1 MSTSL
6 RCVALAAIACGAL
19 GCDLLLGIE
28 GTYEGPPATSS
39 SGTGSAAATSGAGG
53 QGGGESVP
61 CEPPAALAEAATG
74 CPEGMVSPHPTFC
87 IQAREVTFGAYVA
100 FVESVRASGA
110 TCFATSSREFCRDD
124 DPYNGLAE
132 AFLAADPDLPAHPL
146 DYCDARAYCN
156 GQGMR
161 LCTKEEWFLACR
173 APARPGVDPP
183 EYEATFPWHADESGY
198 ACVDTTL
205 DGDPTNDVTETDP
218 ATSTCHGSAPPRDA
232 IFDIVGNV
240 AEFAEECFADN
251 CIARGAQR
259 GVEDVGIWEGAESCD
274 KYTGAPLKDDIV
286 LKFWESAE
294 RVAIP
299 PTLRTGARC
308 CW

>member
-132 AFLAADPDLPAHPL
+132 AFLAADPD
-146 DYCDARAYCN
+146 
-156 GQGMR
+156 
-161 LCTKEEWFLACR
+161 
-173 APARPGVDPP
+173 
-183 EYEATFPWHADESGY
+183 PWHADESGY

-218 ATSTCHGSAPPRDA
+218 ATSTCHGSSPPRDA